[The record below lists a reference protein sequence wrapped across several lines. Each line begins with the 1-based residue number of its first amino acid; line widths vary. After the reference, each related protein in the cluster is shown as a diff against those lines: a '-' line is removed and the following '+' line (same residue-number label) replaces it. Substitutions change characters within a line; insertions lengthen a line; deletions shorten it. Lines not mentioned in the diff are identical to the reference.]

1 MMIDFGMTPCPA
13 CGEML
18 FIDLEGRVH
27 LSATAEAEPPE
38 APAAFESAIDVFE
51 SVSPIE
57 VTTYEPVHESTAETI
72 AVSQDEAP
80 FALPNLDDGPVDQ
93 PNPGFVSTPEDPLG
107 LNAFANSE
115 LSQAKDGPLVF
126 RLFISGIDSKEMR
139 ENIREALTDSR
150 FGWNATEILSRS
162 TMGLLSIDGVSPI
175 KAAVLVNR
183 LKRFPLRI
191 RWEQYAVVQMEATP
205 IEDDSSQPDSSDDG
219 PSLLE

>member
-27 LSATAEAEPPE
+27 LSATAEAESPS
-38 APAAFESAIDVFE
+38 APAAFESTVDAFE
-51 SVSPIE
+51 SVSPVDE
-57 VTTYEPVHESTAETI
+57 PAYAPSYEPAQEPI

-93 PNPGFVSTPEDPLG
+93 PSPGFVSTPEDPLG

-150 FGWNATEILSRS
+150 FGWDATEILSRS
-162 TMGLLSIDGVSPI
+162 TMGLLSIDGVSPV

-205 IEDDSSQPDSSDDG
+205 IEEDSSQTDSSGDG